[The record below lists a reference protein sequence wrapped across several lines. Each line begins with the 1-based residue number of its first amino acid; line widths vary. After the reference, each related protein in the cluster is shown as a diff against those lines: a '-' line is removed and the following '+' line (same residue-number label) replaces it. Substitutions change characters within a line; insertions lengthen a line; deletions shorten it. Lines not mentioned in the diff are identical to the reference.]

1 MDDRTGQIYP
11 SVGAALAAGV
21 PAEHI
26 KEVKVTVITSGP
38 FKGRRYAIY
47 SDGTRGRRIF
57 PNASQEQI
65 EELQ

>member
-1 MDDRTGQIYP
+1 MDDRNGQLYP
-11 SVGAALAAGV
+11 DRATALMAGV
-21 PAEHI
+21 PKEHL